1 MLSVGCAAASFGA
14 VDLGLH
20 GRRAVVFGSTAG
32 LGRAIA
38 ETLAAEG
45 ALVAVVGRR
54 AEAAAEIAASL
65 PGAVAVVGD
74 LIVVGEPAR
83 MVDEAAARLGGL
95 DICVVNT
102 GGGPPGGMTEVSAA
116 DEVAAYERMLQP
128 ALALS
133 RAAIPHLR
141 ASGDGRLLY
150 ITARSVVEASPEMAL
165 SGVFRSGVAAAAR
178 SLAVELAPEVL
189 VNVVVPGQFDTGAL
203 ARSQAVRATVEGIAA
218 EAVRAR
224 HQASIPMGR
233 FGRAS
238 ELADVVTFLCS
249 ARASFIAGSVVR
261 VDGGAVIGY

>member
-1 MLSVGCAAASFGA
+1 M
-14 VDLGLH
+14 DLGLRD
-20 GRRAVVFGSTAG
+20 RRAVVFGSTAG

-45 ALVAVVGRR
+45 ARVAVSGRR
-54 AEAAAEIAASL
+54 AELAAEIAASL
-65 PGAVAVVGD
+65 PGAAAVVGD
-74 LIVVGEPAR
+74 LAVVGEPAR
-83 MVDEAAARLGGL
+83 MVDEAAALLGGL

-102 GGGPPGGMTEVSAA
+102 GGGTPGGMTEVSAA
-116 DEVAAYERMLQP
+116 DEEAAFEQMLRP
-128 ALALS
+128 ALAVS

-141 ASGDGRLLY
+141 AGGDGRLVY
-150 ITARSVVEASPEMAL
+150 ITARSVVEASPELAL

-178 SLAVELAPEVL
+178 SLAIELAPEVL
-189 VNVVVPGQFDTGAL
+189 VNVVVPGQFGTGAL
-203 ARSQAVRATVEGIAA
+203 ARSQAARAAAEGMTP

-249 ARASFIAGSVVR
+249 ARASFVTGSVVR
-261 VDGGAVIGY
+261 VDGGAVLGY

>member
-1 MLSVGCAAASFGA
+1 MPEPSPVASRL
-14 VDLGLH
+14 VDLGLA
-20 GRRAVVFGSTAG
+20 GRRALVFGSTAG
-32 LGRAIA
+32 LGRATA

-45 ALVAVVGRR
+45 ALVAISGRR
-54 AEAAAEIAASL
+54 SEQARGIAASL
-65 PGAVAVVGD
+65 PGAVAVTGD
-74 LIVVGEPAR
+74 LATDGEPAR
-83 MVDEAAARLGGL
+83 MVDEAAALLDGL

-116 DEVAAYERMLQP
+116 DEAAAYEQMLRP
-128 ALALS
+128 ALAVS
-133 RAAIPHLR
+133 RAAVPHLR
-141 ASGDGRLLY
+141 AGGDGRLVY
-150 ITARSVVEASPEMAL
+150 ITARSVVEASPELAL

-178 SLAVELAPEVL
+178 SLAIELAPDVL

-203 ARSQAVRATVEGIAA
+203 ARAQQARAAAESVTA

-224 HQASIPMGR
+224 HRASIPAGR

-249 ARASFIAGSVVR
+249 ARASFVTGSVVR